1 MRRRL
6 AGCPAGPAQSLLV
19 VDIETGC
26 GPLRCAVA
34 HLESGREARPLRERQ
49 LALVAAS
56 QPGAMPALIVGDLN
70 FDADADPEE
79 SGLPADFLDCWRRLH
94 PADVGKTLDR
104 DANALRAELTR
115 HGPKPRRAMRCDR
128 ILLRP
133 RPSDLWRPVEIRLVG
148 TAPVA
153 SGADV
158 LASDHFGLIA
168 TIDCSPLA
176 TPGPQ

>member
-1 MRRRL
+1 
-6 AGCPAGPAQSLLV
+6 
-19 VDIETGC
+19 
-26 GPLRCAVA
+26 
-34 HLESGREARPLRERQ
+34 LRERQ

-56 QPGAMPALIVGDLN
+56 QPGPMPALIVGDLN

-94 PADVGKTLDR
+94 PADAGKTLDP

-115 HGPKPRRAMRCDR
+115 LSRKHRRAMRCDR
-128 ILLRP
+128 ILLRAG
-133 RPSDLWRPVEIRLVG
+133 PSDLWRPVEIGLVG

-168 TIDCSPLA
+168 TIDCNPHT
-176 TPGPQ
+176 TPAPR